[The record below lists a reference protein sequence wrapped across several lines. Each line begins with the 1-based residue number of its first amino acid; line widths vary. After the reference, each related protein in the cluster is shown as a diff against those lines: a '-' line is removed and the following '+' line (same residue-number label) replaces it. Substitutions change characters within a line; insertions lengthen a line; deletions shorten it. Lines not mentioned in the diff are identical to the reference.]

1 VTPVRTAT
9 GSNVILRGV
18 EVIPVS
24 YNDLSDLPVIPD
36 QLSDLTDDSTLRLVT
51 DAEKAIWDGNSAYDS
66 FETVSKNLKGYP
78 YIITYDGD
86 DIDCITYSTN
96 EGTIRKTLNYTLG
109 VLTSIV
115 LSRDTPDGINLTKTL
130 TYTGADLTSVA
141 YS

>member
-1 VTPVRTAT
+1 
-9 GSNVILRGV
+9 
-18 EVIPVS
+18 
-24 YNDLSDLPVIPD
+24 
-36 QLSDLTDDSTLRLVT
+36 VT